1 MKIPKII
8 SKNGHEYIFVKQ
20 NNSKTFLYQ
29 DLLYG
34 YKETFTDFDLGM
46 IKEVIPPPKNDLN
59 VEKVKL

>member
-1 MKIPKII
+1 MRIPKII

-34 YKETFTDFDLGM
+34 YKETFTDYDLGLV
-46 IKEVIPPPKNDLN
+46 KPVTVKPRLRKNMN
-59 VEKVKL
+59 MKP

>member
-1 MKIPKII
+1 MKIPKVI

-34 YKETFTDFDLGM
+34 YKETFKDYDLGLV
-46 IKEVIPPPKNDLN
+46 KPVTVKPRLRKNMN
-59 VEKVKL
+59 MKP